1 MSEASRNFQDSS
13 AKENKQ
19 LFEELSGVQL
29 VLASAKQK
37 LNGYINEVKRNFL
50 EDTFMYSENRL
61 TLENC
66 LQEW

>member
-1 MSEASRNFQDSS
+1 MLEASRNLQESS

-19 LFEELSGVQL
+19 LLQEISGVQQ
-29 VLASAKQK
+29 VSASAKQK
-37 LNGYINEVKRNFL
+37 LNDYINEVKQNFL
-50 EDTFMYSENRL
+50 EDTFIYTENRM

>member
-19 LFEELSGVQL
+19 LLQEISCVQQ
-29 VLASAKQK
+29 VSASAKQN
-37 LNGYINEVKRNFL
+37 LNGYINEVKQNFL
-50 EDTFMYSENRL
+50 EDTFMYAENRT